1 MLNRAHRLVHAT
13 DFRRVTRRG
22 TKATSTLA
30 TVSAMANDRGLC
42 RFGII
47 TSRAVG
53 NAPTR
58 NTLRRRIRAI
68 ASEVPDRLSS
78 DVVIRVQPA
87 AAEATWNELREDI
100 MAHIKQAINA

>member
-1 MLNRAHRLVHAT
+1 
-13 DFRRVTRRG
+13 
-22 TKATSTLA
+22 
-30 TVSAMANDRGLC
+30 MANDRGLC

-68 ASEVPDRLSS
+68 ASEVPDHLSS

>member
-1 MLNRAHRLVHAT
+1 
-13 DFRRVTRRG
+13 
-22 TKATSTLA
+22 
-30 TVSAMANDRGLC
+30 MANDRGLC